1 MSQEKTNWHVNH
13 KKSLT
18 RGNVPLMFSATP
30 WEAGDS

>member
-1 MSQEKTNWHVNH
+1 MSQEENDWHSDH
-13 KKSLT
+13 KMSLT